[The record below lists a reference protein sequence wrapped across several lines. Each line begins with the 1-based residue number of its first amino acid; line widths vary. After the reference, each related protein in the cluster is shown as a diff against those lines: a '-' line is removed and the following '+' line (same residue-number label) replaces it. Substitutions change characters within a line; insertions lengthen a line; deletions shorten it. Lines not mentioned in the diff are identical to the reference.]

1 VRHPPRLSSRSPSAL
16 RVEHLQP
23 ILGDGPRHALTVDVE
38 DWYQS
43 CVDYDAPITERVV
56 RNVDRMLS
64 VFADCDTVG
73 TFFVQGLVAER
84 YPGVVKAIAGAGH
97 EVQVHGHTH
106 RPLHAMSPEELRD
119 DLTRAKDAIEAALGA
134 ETTMFR
140 APDFSIGLSNLW
152 AIEVLADLGFTV
164 DSSIFPT
171 RTAHY
176 GIADWC
182 VGPHHLIL
190 EDGRRILEVPVT
202 VWEIGRIRLPIGGG
216 GYFRLLPRPVLER
229 GFRAASAAGRP
240 GVAYLHP
247 YEFAFDELKGYPDVS
262 RRVRLHQ
269 GLGRRRAVERM
280 RGLLGTLAFGR
291 LSDVLRSFG
300 LATLAAAVAC

>member
-1 VRHPPRLSSRSPSAL
+1 V
-16 RVEHLQP
+16 RVEPLQSIP
-23 ILGDGPRHALTVDVE
+23 GDGPRHALTIDVE

-43 CVDYDAPITERVV
+43 CVDYDAPVTERVV

-64 VFADCDTVG
+64 VFADCGVLG

-84 YPGVVKAIAGAGH
+84 YPGVVGAIAGAGH

-106 RPLHAMSPEELRD
+106 RPLHAMSRDELRE
-119 DLTRAKDAIEAALGA
+119 DLVRAKDVIEAALGA

-140 APDFSIGLSNLW
+140 APDFSIGPSNLW
-152 AIEVLADLGFTV
+152 AIELLVELGFTV
-164 DSSIFPT
+164 DSSIFPA

-182 VGPHHLIL
+182 VGPHHLVL
-190 EDGRRILEVPVT
+190 GDGRRILEVPVT
-202 VWEIGRIRLPIGGG
+202 VWEVGGMRLPTGGG
-216 GYFRLLPRPVLER
+216 GYFRLLPRAVLER
-229 GFRAASAAGRP
+229 GFRAATAAGRP
-240 GVAYLHP
+240 GVAYFHP
-247 YEFAFDELKGYPDVS
+247 YEFAPDELKGYPEVA

-280 RGLLGTLAFGR
+280 RGLFGTLAFGR